1 MQVNILSFQKHQNL
15 SIVQF
20 LSSPSNSFEY
30 ISGSE
35 AIKKGFV
42 EVKEINEQGNVN
54 KLHLI
59 NLSDKYIF
67 FMDGDILTGA
77 KQNRVLNSSVMIA
90 PNSKINL
97 PVSCIEQGRWRSVS
111 NKFNPS
117 NHISPQ
123 KLRAKKSQSVSLNLM
138 AKQFYLADQSKVWQ
152 DVDNYYQI
160 FDMSSNTMDLSELFT
175 RKENDFEIFIKKFEL
190 NPNSNGIS
198 LFVNKKLLSIDLF
211 NRTDIY
217 QEYFP
222 KILRAS
228 AIETFQLKE
237 KENQITEA
245 EATYKTLNLF
255 DTLETIKYETYPGIG
270 IGTEKRF
277 NTENI
282 TGFELNFNNHLIHL
296 TLLDLKN

>member
-1 MQVNILSFQKHQNL
+1 MQINILSFQKHQNL

-20 LSSPSNSFEY
+20 LSTPSNSFDY
-30 ISGSE
+30 ISGPKALE
-35 AIKKGFV
+35 NGLV
-42 EVKEINEQGNVN
+42 EVKEINEQGSVN
-54 KLHLI
+54 NLYLI
-59 NLSDKYIF
+59 NLTDKYIF

-97 PVSCIEQGRWRSVS
+97 PVSCIEQGRWHSVS
-111 NKFNPS
+111 DKFNPS

-123 KLRAKKSQSVSLNLM
+123 KLRAKKSQSVSLNLK
-138 AKQFYLADQSKVWQ
+138 ANRFHLADQNEVWH
-152 DVDNYYQI
+152 DVEGYYEAHR
-160 FDMSSNTMDLSELFT
+160 MSSSTMDLSELFT
-175 RKENDFEIFIKKFEL
+175 RKEDDFEIFIKKFEL
-190 NPNSNGIS
+190 NTNSNGIS

-222 KILRAS
+222 KILRAA

-245 EATYKTLNLF
+245 EATYKILNLF
-255 DTLETIKYETYPGIG
+255 DTLETIKYETYPGVG

-282 TGFELNFNNHLIHL
+282 TGFELNFNSHLIHL
-296 TLLDLKN
+296 TLLNLKN

>member
-1 MQVNILSFQKHQNL
+1 MQINILSFQKHQNL

-20 LSSPSNSFEY
+20 LSTPSNSFDY
-30 ISGSE
+30 ISGPKALE
-35 AIKKGFV
+35 NGLV
-42 EVKEINEQGNVN
+42 EVKEINEQGSVN
-54 KLHLI
+54 NLYLI
-59 NLSDKYIF
+59 NLTDKYIF

-97 PVSCIEQGRWRSVS
+97 PVSCIEQGRWHSVS
-111 NKFNPS
+111 DKFNPS

-123 KLRAKKSQSVSLNLM
+123 KLRAKKSQSVSLNLK
-138 AKQFYLADQSKVWQ
+138 ANRFHLADQNEVWH
-152 DVDNYYQI
+152 DVEEYYETLR
-160 FDMSSNTMDLSELFT
+160 MSSSTMDLSELFT
-175 RKENDFEIFIKKFEL
+175 RKEDDFEIFIKKFEL
-190 NPNSNGIS
+190 NTNSNGIS

-222 KILRAS
+222 KILRAA

-255 DTLETIKYETYPGIG
+255 DTLETIKYETYPGVG

-282 TGFELNFNNHLIHL
+282 TGFELNFNSHLIHL
-296 TLLDLKN
+296 TLLNLKN